1 MSKNFIEIPK
11 DLKKCMQLIIDN
23 GYECYLVGGAV
34 RDYLI
39 NADNKDFDLCT
50 NISFNKLKELIP
62 NITIMKENDHR
73 NTAIIR
79 SSGIDIEFSTYRGN
93 NLKED
98 LYNRDFTINAIAADV
113 SGNIID
119 YYDGVNSIN
128 NKTITLVNPL
138 GTGFI
143 NDPLRILRAI
153 RLALK
158 YNFNIDINAKQQ
170 MIDKKELLNNVAPE
184 RIFEELKKIIVLDDI
199 DKYMNEYKEIFFE
212 IIPELKACDGFNQHN
227 DYHIYDVYTH
237 TINVVKN
244 APKNIYLRLASIF
257 HDIGKPRAF
266 ELDEKQVGHFLG
278 HANISNDIF
287 KRFADKYKLDN
298 KTKKIV
304 SDLVLYH
311 ENDLS
316 SKNNK
321 IYNFYKKFNM
331 NRIEMLFDLKIA
343 DVMGQNS
350 KYINRIEELKKLK
363 AKYVSI
369 RDKYNSITYSGVDL
383 IALGYTGKVIGL
395 ILDDIKRQ
403 IINNRLNSDPES
415 INKYVLKNYKVV
427 EWRENNWKI
436 NRSEKGEHKLN
447 S

>member
-1 MSKNFIEIPK
+1 MKVVIKMPKNFIEIPK
-11 DLKKCMQLIIDN
+11 DLKKYMQLIIDN

-39 NADNKDFDLCT
+39 NFENKDFDFCT
-50 NISFNKLKELIP
+50 NTPFDKLKKLIP

-79 SSGIDIEFSTYRGN
+79 SNGLDIEFSTYRGKD
-93 NLKED
+93 LKED
-98 LYNRDFTINAIAADV
+98 LFNRDFTINAIAIDV
-113 SGNIID
+113 NGNIID
-119 YYDGVNSIN
+119 YYDGLNAIN
-128 NKTITLVNPL
+128 NKTISLVDPL
-138 GTGFI
+138 GTGLI

-158 YNFNIDINAKQQ
+158 YNFKINFNTKKQ
-170 MIDKKELLNNVAPE
+170 MIDKKELLKDVAPE
-184 RIFEELKKIIVLDDI
+184 RIFEELKKIIVSDNA
-199 DKYMNEYKEIFFE
+199 DKYMDEYREIFFE
-212 IIPELKACDGFNQHN
+212 IIPELKECNGFNQHN

-244 APKNIYLRLASIF
+244 APKNIYIRLASIF

-266 ELDEKQVGHFLG
+266 KLDENQVGHFLG

-287 KRFADKYKLDN
+287 KDFADKYKLDN

-311 ENDLS
+311 EDDLS

-331 NRIEMLFDLKIA
+331 NRIEMLFDLKRA
-343 DVMGQNS
+343 DVMSQNQKYIARI
-350 KYINRIEELKKLK
+350 KYINKLEE
-363 AKYVSI
+363 KYVAI
-369 RDKYNSITYSGVDL
+369 RDKYNSITYSGDDL
-383 IALGYTGKVIGL
+383 ISLGYTGKVIGL
-395 ILDDIKRQ
+395 ILDDVKRQ
-403 IINNRLNSDPES
+403 IINNRLYADTES

-427 EWRENNWKI
+427 E
-436 NRSEKGEHKLN
+436 
-447 S
+447 

>member
-1 MSKNFIEIPK
+1 MPKNFIEIPK
-11 DLKKCMQLIIDN
+11 DLKKYMQLIIDN

-39 NADNKDFDLCT
+39 NVDNKDFDFCT
-50 NISFNKLKELIP
+50 NIPFDKLKKLIP

-79 SSGIDIEFSTYRGN
+79 SNGLDIEFSTYRGKD
-93 NLKED
+93 LKED
-98 LYNRDFTINAIAADV
+98 LFNRDFTINAIAVDV
-113 SGNIID
+113 YGNIID
-119 YYDGVNSIN
+119 YYYGVNSVS
-128 NKTITLVNPL
+128 NKTISLVDSL
-138 GTGFI
+138 GTGLV

-158 YNFNIDINAKQQ
+158 HNFNIDDNTKKQ
-170 MIDKKELLNNVAPE
+170 MIDKKELLNDVAPE
-184 RIFEELKKIIVLDDI
+184 RIFEELKKIIVSNNV
-199 DKYMNEYKEIFFE
+199 DKYMDEYREIFFE
-212 IIPELKACDGFNQHN
+212 IIPEFKECNGFNQHN

-244 APKNIYLRLASIF
+244 APKNIYIRLASIF

-266 ELDEKQVGHFLG
+266 KLDENQVGHFLG

-287 KRFADKYKLDN
+287 KNFADKYKLDN
-298 KTKKIV
+298 KTKMIV

-311 ENDLS
+311 EDDLS

-331 NRIEMLFDLKIA
+331 NRIEMLFDLKRA
-343 DVMGQNS
+343 DIMSQNQ
-350 KYINRIEELKKLK
+350 KYIARIEYINKLEE
-363 AKYVSI
+363 KYVAI
-369 RDKYNSITYSGVDL
+369 RDKYNSITYSGDDL
-383 IALGYTGKVIGL
+383 ISLGYTGKTIGL
-395 ILDDIKRQ
+395 ILDDVKRQ
-403 IINNRLNSDPES
+403 IINNRLDADTES

-427 EWRENNWKI
+427 GW
-436 NRSEKGEHKLN
+436 EKK
-447 S
+447 

>member
-1 MSKNFIEIPK
+1 MKVVIKMPKNFIEIPK
-11 DLKKCMQLIIDN
+11 DLKKYMQLIIDN

-39 NADNKDFDLCT
+39 NVDNKDFDFCT
-50 NISFNKLKELIP
+50 NIPFDKLKKLIP

-79 SSGIDIEFSTYRGN
+79 SNGLDIEFSTYRGKD
-93 NLKED
+93 LKED
-98 LYNRDFTINAIAADV
+98 LFNRDFTINAIAVDV
-113 SGNIID
+113 NGNIID
-119 YYDGVNSIN
+119 YYDGVNSVS
-128 NKTITLVNPL
+128 NKTISLVNPL
-138 GTGFI
+138 GTGLI

-158 YNFNIDINAKQQ
+158 HNFNIDDNTKKQ
-170 MIDKKELLNNVAPE
+170 MIDKKELLNDVAPE
-184 RIFEELKKIIVLDDI
+184 RIFEELKKIIVSNNV
-199 DKYMNEYKEIFFE
+199 DKYMYEYREIFFE
-212 IIPELKACDGFNQHN
+212 IIPELKECNGFNQHN

-244 APKNIYLRLASIF
+244 VPKNIYIRLASIF
-257 HDIGKPRAF
+257 HDIGKPRTF
-266 ELDEKQVGHFLG
+266 KLDENQVGHFLG

-287 KRFADKYKLDN
+287 KNFADKYKLDN

-311 ENDLS
+311 EDDLS

-331 NRIEMLFDLKIA
+331 NRIEMLFDLKRA
-343 DVMGQNS
+343 DIMSQNQ
-350 KYINRIEELKKLK
+350 KYIARIEDINKLE
-363 AKYVSI
+363 AKYVAV
-369 RDKYNSITYSGVDL
+369 RDKYNSITYSGDDL
-383 IALGYTGKVIGL
+383 ISLGYTGKTIGL
-395 ILDDIKRQ
+395 ILDDVKRQ
-403 IINNRLNSDPES
+403 IINNRLDADTES

-427 EWRENNWKI
+427 E
-436 NRSEKGEHKLN
+436 
-447 S
+447 

>member
-1 MSKNFIEIPK
+1 MKVVIKMPKNFIEIPK
-11 DLKKCMQLIIDN
+11 DLKKYMQLIIDN

-39 NADNKDFDLCT
+39 NVDNKDFDFCT
-50 NISFNKLKELIP
+50 NISFAKLKELIP
-62 NITIMKENDHR
+62 NITIMKENNHR

-79 SSGIDIEFSTYRGN
+79 CNGLDVEFSTYRGK

-98 LYNRDFTINAIAADV
+98 LDNRDFTINAIAVDV
-113 SGNIID
+113 NGNIID
-119 YYDGVNSIN
+119 YFGGVNSIS

-158 YNFNIDINAKQQ
+158 YNFKIDSNTKKQ
-170 MIDKKELLNNVAPE
+170 MIDKKELLNNVASE
-184 RIFEELKKIIVLDDI
+184 RIYEELKKIIVSDNV
-199 DKYMNEYKEIFFE
+199 DKYMGEYKEIFFE
-212 IIPELKACDGFNQHN
+212 IILELKECNGFNQHN

-244 APKNIYLRLASIF
+244 VPQNIYLRLASIF

-266 ELDEKQVGHFLG
+266 KLDEKQVGHFLG

-287 KRFADKYKLDN
+287 KNFADKYKLNN

-304 SDLVLYH
+304 SDLVLCH
-311 ENDLS
+311 EDDLS

-331 NRIEMLFDLKIA
+331 NRIEMLFDLKIS
-343 DVMGQNS
+343 DVMSQNP
-350 KYINRIEELKKLK
+350 KYINRIEELKKIET
-363 AKYVSI
+363 KYITV
-369 RDKYNSITYSGVDL
+369 RDKYNLITYNGDDL
-383 IALGYTGKVIGL
+383 ISLGYTGKVIGL
-395 ILDDIKRQ
+395 ILDDVKRQ
-403 IINNRLNSDPES
+403 IINNRLDADTES
-415 INKYVLKNYKVV
+415 INKYVLKNYTVV
-427 EWRENNWKI
+427 EW
-436 NRSEKGEHKLN
+436 EKK
-447 S
+447 

>member
-1 MSKNFIEIPK
+1 MKVVIKMPKNFIEIPK
-11 DLKKCMQLIIDN
+11 DLKKYMQLIIDN

-39 NADNKDFDLCT
+39 NVDNKDFDFCT
-50 NISFNKLKELIP
+50 NISFAKLKELIP
-62 NITIMKENDHR
+62 NITIMKENNHR

-79 SSGIDIEFSTYRGN
+79 CNGLDVEFSTYRGK

-98 LYNRDFTINAIAADV
+98 LDNRDFTINAIAVDV
-113 SGNIID
+113 NGNIID
-119 YYDGVNSIN
+119 YFGGVNSIS

-158 YNFNIDINAKQQ
+158 YNFKIDSNTKKQ
-170 MIDKKELLNNVAPE
+170 MIDKKELLNNVASE
-184 RIFEELKKIIVLDDI
+184 RIYEELKKIIVSDNV
-199 DKYMNEYKEIFFE
+199 DKYMGEYKEIFFE
-212 IIPELKACDGFNQHN
+212 IIPELKECNGFNQHN

-244 APKNIYLRLASIF
+244 VPQNIYLRLASIF

-266 ELDEKQVGHFLG
+266 KLDEKQVGHFLG

-287 KRFADKYKLDN
+287 KNFADKYKLNN

-304 SDLVLYH
+304 SDLVLCH
-311 ENDLS
+311 EDDLS

-331 NRIEMLFDLKIA
+331 NRIEMLFDLKIS
-343 DVMGQNS
+343 DVMSQNP
-350 KYINRIEELKKLK
+350 KYINRIEELKKIET
-363 AKYVSI
+363 KYITV
-369 RDKYNSITYSGVDL
+369 RDKYNLITYNGDDL
-383 IALGYTGKVIGL
+383 ISLGYTGKVIGL
-395 ILDDIKRQ
+395 ILDDVKRQ
-403 IINNRLNSDPES
+403 IINNRLDADTES

-427 EWRENNWKI
+427 EW
-436 NRSEKGEHKLN
+436 EKK
-447 S
+447 

>member
-1 MSKNFIEIPK
+1 MKVVIKMPKNFIEIPK
-11 DLKKCMQLIIDN
+11 DLKKYMQLIIDN

-39 NADNKDFDLCT
+39 NFENKDFDFCT
-50 NISFNKLKELIP
+50 NTPFDKLKKLIP

-79 SSGIDIEFSTYRGN
+79 SNGLDIEFSTYRGKD
-93 NLKED
+93 LKED
-98 LYNRDFTINAIAADV
+98 LFNRDFTINAIAIDV
-113 SGNIID
+113 NGNIID
-119 YYDGVNSIN
+119 YYDGLNAIN
-128 NKTITLVNPL
+128 NKTISLVDPL
-138 GTGFI
+138 GTGLI

-158 YNFNIDINAKQQ
+158 YNFKINFNTKKQ
-170 MIDKKELLNNVAPE
+170 MIDKKELLKDVAPE
-184 RIFEELKKIIVLDDI
+184 RIFEELKKIIVSDNA
-199 DKYMNEYKEIFFE
+199 DKYMDEYREIFFE
-212 IIPELKACDGFNQHN
+212 IIPELKECNGFNQHN

-244 APKNIYLRLASIF
+244 APKNIYIRLASIF

-266 ELDEKQVGHFLG
+266 KLDENQVGHFLG

-287 KRFADKYKLDN
+287 KDFADKYKLDN

-311 ENDLS
+311 EDDLS

-331 NRIEMLFDLKIA
+331 NRIEMLFDLKRA
-343 DVMGQNS
+343 DVMSQNQKYIARI
-350 KYINRIEELKKLK
+350 KYINKLEE
-363 AKYVSI
+363 KYVAI
-369 RDKYNSITYSGVDL
+369 RDKYNSITYSGDDL
-383 IALGYTGKVIGL
+383 ISLGYTGKVIGL
-395 ILDDIKRQ
+395 ILDDVKRQ
-403 IINNRLNSDPES
+403 IINNRLYADTES

-427 EWRENNWKI
+427 EW
-436 NRSEKGEHKLN
+436 EKK
-447 S
+447 